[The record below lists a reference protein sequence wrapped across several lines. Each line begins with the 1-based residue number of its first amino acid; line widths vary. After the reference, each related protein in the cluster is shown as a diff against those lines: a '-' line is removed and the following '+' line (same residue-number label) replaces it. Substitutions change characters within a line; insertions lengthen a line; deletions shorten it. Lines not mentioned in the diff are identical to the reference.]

1 MESTKKVTSG
11 SSSSF
16 VDLFGPKDSS
26 KHSSSST
33 GLFSSVFGPSSTG
46 LGKDFPHAEISRT
59 SRYQNSTHANE
70 YGSATY
76 ETQDYRTPK
85 GSGQSGGV
93 QSKDRSTSYQNET
106 VEPCYFNS
114 SIYYGGQEVY
124 STNLQ
129 SKNTYN
135 TFKKEGG
142 DDDSNGSNLNSAS
155 RGNWWQ
161 GSLYY

>member
-26 KHSSSST
+26 MHSSSST

-46 LGKDFPHAEISRT
+46 LGRDFSRSGLSRT
-59 SRYQNSTHANE
+59 PRHQNSAHATE
-70 YGSATY
+70 YGSAKH

-85 GSGQSGGV
+85 GSGQIGSV
-93 QSKDRSTSYQNET
+93 QSKDWSTIYQNET

-114 SIYYGGQEVY
+114 SIYYGGQEIY